1 MTFGSDGTK
10 ERARNRSDC
19 KKLQEALVAWREKTF
34 DSDAIS
40 SLFDIQDIDITEE
53 GIGLIAKLPPSQV
66 RSGGPEVITKELG
79 ETVEWGSRYARELF
93 ERIQEHDCG
102 INSS

>member
-1 MTFGSDGTK
+1 MTFGSDGTT

-40 SLFDIQDIDITEE
+40 GLFDIQDIITEE

-66 RSGGPEVITKELG
+66 RSGGPEAITKELG
-79 ETVEWGSRYARELF
+79 ETVEWESRYARELF
-93 ERIQEHDCG
+93 EQIQEHDSG